1 MSEKESVNSEIPT
14 LDAANLTY
22 EFENVRVNQG
32 ATDNN
37 VLQYVEMYSKKKL
50 PLNLQYLDDFHDD
63 STGTSGTAFL
73 DKDSGE
79 VIIAYTGTNP
89 NADIAKDVATDAGGI
104 IMALG
109 NHCDEAFKFYER
121 IRQRYGDNI
130 TLTGHSL
137 GGNVAQMVA

>member
-1 MSEKESVNSEIPT
+1 MANSGIPT
-14 LDAANLTY
+14 LDASNLTY
-22 EFENVRVNQG
+22 EFENVRVHQPDIENDE
-32 ATDNN
+32 TRLLREVN
-37 VLQYVEMYSKKKL
+37 KL
-50 PLNLQYLDDFHDD
+50 KPLPPNLQYLDDFHDD

-109 NHCDEAFKFYER
+109 FHYDEAFTFYER

-130 TLTGHSL
+130 TLT
-137 GGNVAQMVA
+137 

>member
-1 MSEKESVNSEIPT
+1 MSKKDTVNSGIAT

-22 EFENVRVNQG
+22 EFENVRVNQPEI
-32 ATDNN
+32 AHDDRKQLLDA
-37 VLQYVEMYSKKKL
+37 VDRSKPL
-50 PLNLQYLDDFHDD
+50 PPNLQYLDDFHDD

-109 NHCDEAFKFYER
+109 FHYDEAFKFYER
-121 IRQRYGDNI
+121 IR
-130 TLTGHSL
+130 
-137 GGNVAQMVA
+137 